1 MDTRTSNSRSTAST
15 ADLTLAEVR
24 QEVDRILRDPAD
36 VARLRKI
43 SVVKSRGA
51 RLLDGEDLLQEAVIQ
66 LLSGER
72 RWPRGMHAIQVLAMV
87 MRSVASNSR
96 TKRDYRLAD
105 DLIPRSDS
113 DQTADAALDQLG
125 RESANV
131 VTPERELEGLSEL
144 QHVQS
149 LVHGDEDL
157 ELLVEAWAEGLRGRD
172 AMEELGWD
180 ENTHDAAR
188 KRLQRRLN
196 GRATRSNR

>member
-1 MDTRTSNSRSTAST
+1 MDTRTSNSRPTASN

-43 SVVKSRGA
+43 SFVHSSGV
-51 RLLDGEDLLQEAVIQ
+51 RLLDSQDLLQEAVTQ

-72 RWPRGMHAIQVLAMV
+72 RWPRGVHAIQVLAMV
-87 MRSVASNSR
+87 MRSVASNAR

-105 DLIPRSDS
+105 DMIPRSDS
-113 DQTADAALDQLG
+113 DQRADSALDQLG
-125 RESANV
+125 WQSANV
-131 VTPERELEGLSEL
+131 ITPERELEGVSEL

-149 LVHGDEDL
+149 LVRGDEDL
-157 ELLVEAWAEGLRGRD
+157 ELLVEAWAEGLRGQD

-180 ENTHDAAR
+180 EQTHDAAR

-196 GRATRSNR
+196 GRATGSNR